1 MASEPEDDQYF
12 TDHRIMSLVVCEAA
26 QILAL
31 AQFMVN
37 IYNILDSHHPSLNIR
52 AQSDLLLAVV
62 STYSRAQSSESGGS
76 LRQRVLDGQA
86 FCEILKYAQS

>member
-37 IYNILDSHHPSLNIR
+37 IYNILDSHHPSLNI
-52 AQSDLLLAVV
+52 
-62 STYSRAQSSESGGS
+62 
-76 LRQRVLDGQA
+76 
-86 FCEILKYAQS
+86 